1 MPPFIGPCYRHF
13 YQGQGVTLMP
23 QRPQIKLIISP
34 GMQSWC
40 IHHIYPGAA
49 NTNCVPTGDNMQ
61 HHISSNGGGD
71 NYIASCNGGIL
82 AQSPVTQLPSGQPI
96 VGDLLQWYITFHSI
110 RLDNQT
116 LHSEVHQLQLSKH
129 IQDLQGSQESEPD
142 DASIS
147 AVGKNNVANRSSLY
161 NHILYKSESC
171 KHVPIKRGTLFCTL
185 GVFLPSNSSMLL
197 NKKCQL

>member
-1 MPPFIGPCYRHF
+1 VTNSTAKPSSRKICNHQTKVYNPNINGLQRQMIHNATRTTPMPPFIGPCYRHF

-129 IQDLQGSQESEPD
+129 IQDLQGS
-142 DASIS
+142 
-147 AVGKNNVANRSSLY
+147 
-161 NHILYKSESC
+161 
-171 KHVPIKRGTLFCTL
+171 
-185 GVFLPSNSSMLL
+185 
-197 NKKCQL
+197 